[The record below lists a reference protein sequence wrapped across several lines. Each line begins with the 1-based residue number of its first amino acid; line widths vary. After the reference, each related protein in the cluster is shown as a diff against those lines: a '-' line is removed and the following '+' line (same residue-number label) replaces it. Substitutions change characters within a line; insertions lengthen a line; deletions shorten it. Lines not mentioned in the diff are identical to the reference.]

1 MKGCNMIWSRLEESN
16 PSIMTMY
23 FFKINELKKHHSLIQ
38 VKFKALTTKEKDA
51 DLWWHVV

>member
-1 MKGCNMIWSRLEESN
+1 MKGCNMIWSRFEESN

-23 FFKINELKKHHSLIQ
+23 FKKINELKKHHSLIQ

-51 DLWWHVV
+51 DLWWDVV